1 MKLLLLGA
9 TVLVGRTVLKQ
20 ALSKDAI
27 SEVVAPTRRPLAP
40 QNKLVNPVNAAL
52 DELTPRV
59 KSWNI
64 DAVVSQ
70 ACPTRG
76 TGRPRVEL
84 SAPVKNGAIVA
95 GSSRSQWSTRES
107 PRSTETQ

>member
-9 TVLVGRTVLKQ
+9 TGLVGSTVLKQ

-27 SEVVAPTRRPLAP
+27 SQVVAPTRRPLAP

-52 DELTPRV
+52 DALTPRV

-64 DAVVSQ
+64 DAMM
-70 ACPTRG
+70 
-76 TGRPRVEL
+76 PRYGL
-84 SAPVKNGAIVA
+84 RRYKAM
-95 GSSRSQWSTRES
+95 REKS
-107 PRSTETQ
+107 KDDLHTA

>member
-9 TVLVGRTVLKQ
+9 TGLVGSTVLKQ

-27 SEVVAPTRRPLAP
+27 SQVVAPTRRPLAP

-64 DAVVSQ
+64 DSRV
-70 ACPTRG
+70 RLG
-76 TGRPRVEL
+76 NDKGEGRF
-84 SAPVKNGAIVA
+84 A
-95 GSSRSQWSTRES
+95 GSL
-107 PRSTETQ
+107 PLCGL